1 MTSNNKP
8 YRRRTAFY
16 AFARRLFSIL
26 SPLFFP
32 VKYHNPDN
40 IKQPDAPFM
49 LVSNHTSMLDP
60 PVIGY
65 ACRRYEIRFIG
76 KKELEKNQIAR
87 YFLRKIHMIAV
98 ARNAS
103 DIVAFRASS
112 SVLKS
117 GHVLGVFPEGT
128 RRKPGELMQDLETG
142 LPLLALRHHVP
153 LVPVYIHGRI
163 RAFRLTH
170 VYVGT
175 PLSPEMLSQSGS
187 SARDHNSFL
196 AQSILHM
203 KEEATVP

>member
-1 MTSNNKP
+1 MRLTREP
-8 YRRRTAFY
+8 RTFWFTFGRVLMAIATRTLFPIR
-16 AFARRLFSIL
+16 FHHRERL
-26 SPLFFP
+26 
-32 VKYHNPDN
+32 DA
-40 IKQPDAPFM
+40 QTAPFI
-49 LVSNHTSMLDP
+49 VFANHTSMLDP